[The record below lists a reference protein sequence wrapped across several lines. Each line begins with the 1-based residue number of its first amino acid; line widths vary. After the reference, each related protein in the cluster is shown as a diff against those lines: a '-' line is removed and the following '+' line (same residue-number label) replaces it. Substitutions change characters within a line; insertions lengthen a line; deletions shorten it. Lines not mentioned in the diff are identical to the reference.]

1 MMGWLKDWTGSFSAG
16 LIAMAAIML
25 AATLLAASL
34 KLLVK
39 QE

>member
-1 MMGWLKDWTGSFSAG
+1 M
-16 LIAMAAIML
+16 AMAAIML

>member
-1 MMGWLKDWTGSFSAG
+1 V
-16 LIAMAAIML
+16 AMAVIML